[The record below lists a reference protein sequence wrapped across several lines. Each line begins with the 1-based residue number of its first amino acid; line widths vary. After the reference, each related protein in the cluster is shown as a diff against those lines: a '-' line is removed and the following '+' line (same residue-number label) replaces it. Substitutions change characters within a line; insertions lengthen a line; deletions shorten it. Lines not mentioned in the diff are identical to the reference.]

1 MHVMVASDTVGSL
14 SSARAG
20 AAIGSG
26 WAGADVRVLP
36 IGEAGEG
43 FVLGYAD
50 LIGAEVEADVEHGCL
65 VSHAGTAA
73 EVAVQVAGSEGAGPL
88 PLTATSEPL
97 GKALARILAERR
109 PERLLV
115 DLSGL
120 PVHDAGAG
128 LLAALGA
135 TADRP
140 LNSGPELLADLGVVD
155 LSRPAAALAGVDL
168 VGVVPTAQ
176 IGQHLLGLRGITAQ
190 AGRAAGLEP
199 ADLLR
204 VDAALDRFARLAAP
218 DQAVAPGAG
227 ACGGLGFAVLALGGR
242 LATGPDLAFSSPAGV
257 RAAQAVDLVLTG
269 CSVFDFARRGGGVV
283 SAAAERAAAA
293 LSPCVLIAG
302 EVVVGSREM
311 RTMGIEAAYA
321 VHTSNADA
329 PSGEVTED
337 ELRRTAARVARSWRW

>member
-1 MHVMVASDTVGSL
+1 M
-14 SSARAG
+14 
-20 AAIGSG
+20 
-26 WAGADVRVLP
+26 
-36 IGEAGEG
+36 
-43 FVLGYAD
+43 
-50 LIGAEVEADVEHGCL
+50 
-65 VSHAGTAA
+65 GT
-73 EVAVQVAGSEGAGPL
+73 
-88 PLTATSEPL
+88 
-97 GKALARILAERR
+97 ALARILADQR

-115 DLSGL
+115 DLAGL

-128 LLAALGA
+128 LLAGLGA
-135 TADRP
+135 TADRS
-140 LNSGPELLADLGVVD
+140 LSSGPESLADLGEID
-155 LSRPAAALAGVDL
+155 LETARAALAGVDL

-218 DQAVAPGAG
+218 DQASRAGAG

-257 RAAQAVDLVLTG
+257 RAAPGVDLVLTG

-302 EVVVGSREM
+302 RGRRRVPRDADHGDRGRVRGPHLDRRRPDRRGHRRRAAPDRRPRRE
-311 RTMGIEAAYA
+311 
-321 VHTSNADA
+321 
-329 PSGEVTED
+329 
-337 ELRRTAARVARSWRW
+337 SWRW